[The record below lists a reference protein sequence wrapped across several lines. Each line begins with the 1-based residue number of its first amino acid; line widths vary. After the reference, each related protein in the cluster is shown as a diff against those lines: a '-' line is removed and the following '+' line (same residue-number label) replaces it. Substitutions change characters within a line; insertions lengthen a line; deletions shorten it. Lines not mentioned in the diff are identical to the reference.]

1 MKIYTRTGD
10 DGMTS
15 LFGGGRVKKNNIR
28 VEAYGTVDELNAVLG
43 IVRAISRDEKIK
55 EIVQTVQN
63 LLFTLGADLATPF
76 DVKSS
81 KLKRIRDEDIKL
93 VEDFI
98 DELEMELEPLKNFI
112 LPGGVFLSSVLHL
125 ARAVCRRA
133 ERRII
138 SLAEVEEINDKVIP
152 FINRLSDLFF
162 VLARYA
168 NKIEG
173 VDDIKW
179 GV

>member
-1 MKIYTRTGD
+1 
-10 DGMTS
+10 
-15 LFGGGRVKKNNIR
+15 
-28 VEAYGTVDELNAVLG
+28 
-43 IVRAISRDEKIK
+43 
-55 EIVQTVQN
+55 
-63 LLFTLGADLATPF
+63 
-76 DVKSS
+76 
-81 KLKRIRDEDIKL
+81 LKRIGDEDIKL
-93 VEDFI
+93 VENFI
-98 DELEMELEPLKNFI
+98 DELEAELEPLKNFI
-112 LPGGVFLSSVLHL
+112 LPGGVLLSSVLHL

-138 SLAEVEEINDKVIP
+138 SLSEVEKINEKIIP
-152 FINRLSDLFF
+152 FVNRLSDLFF